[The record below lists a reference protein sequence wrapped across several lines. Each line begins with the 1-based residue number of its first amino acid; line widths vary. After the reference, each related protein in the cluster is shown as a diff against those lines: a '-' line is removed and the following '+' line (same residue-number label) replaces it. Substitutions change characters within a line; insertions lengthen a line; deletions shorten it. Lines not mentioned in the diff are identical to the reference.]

1 MIDEKTIRRWWDI
14 FKAPNHLT
22 EVRIIGG
29 RANYSG
35 YFSDVETMLS
45 EIKRCDG
52 LKLGGIYATLNEPVD
67 GLDAREQSGC
77 IVKSPKQMTADKE
90 ITARRFILIDFDSER
105 PSGINATDEEVKFA
119 EGTMRDVYR
128 YLRDQG
134 FSAPVV
140 AFSGNGY
147 HLYYKINLPNTDEN
161 TALIKRFINVLD
173 MMFGDIKTVKVDT
186 SVYNASRIAKII
198 GTQSY
203 KGCNTPTR
211 PQRMSFFVHVP
222 DKFEET
228 GIEYIRKVA
237 SEYPEVEAPSRANN
251 YSTEKFDIEGFI
263 QEHHIEIARRV
274 KFVGGEKLIL
284 AECPFNPNH
293 KAPDSAIFVMDSGA
307 IGFKCLH
314 ASCANMKWRDVRL
327 HFDPSAYDRK
337 EREEFQRRRAYY
349 GKQAPQPVQV
359 VKEDS
364 RGKKWL
370 QMSEIKWI
378 DPASYVSIP
387 SGIEKLD
394 NKIMGFTLGDVT
406 ILSGLSGS
414 GKTTLLNHF
423 ILNAVHRGYKA
434 AAWSGE
440 LQDFRF
446 QSWLDQMAAG
456 KAFVVQKHG
465 YSNLYYVPK
474 ATAEVINKWMEGK
487 FWLYNNDYGSGFT
500 QLFSDIK
507 ECVALNGVQLI
518 LLDNLM
524 ALDLDDVDGSENEK
538 QTRFIKDVKQ
548 YAKQANIHI
557 IVVCHPRKEQSFQL
571 LRKESI
577 AGTANLTNLC
587 DNLLISHR
595 VGNDFVR
602 RAKDF
607 FGEAAVSELMGFS
620 LVLEIAKNRSLGV
633 VDFLIGLYYENESRR
648 IKNDETENIVYG
660 WREEPVQA
668 TLDPYE
674 DMPDFESEK
683 PKEPYYNN
691 F

>member
-465 YSNLYYVPK
+465 YSNLYYAPK

-524 ALDLDDVDGSENEK
+524 ALDLDDADGSENER

-548 YAKQANIHI
+548 YAKQANVHI

>member
-1 MIDEKTIRRWWDI
+1 MIDERTIRRWWDI
-14 FKAPNHLT
+14 FKAPNRLT
-22 EVRIIGG
+22 EVRIIGKVT
-29 RANYSG
+29 YSG

-45 EIKRCDG
+45 EIKRFDG
-52 LKLGGIYATLNEPVD
+52 MGGIYATINELD
-67 GLDAREQSGC
+67 GSLSGREQAGC
-77 IVKSPKQMTADKE
+77 IIKSPKTSTSDKE
-90 ITARRFILIDFDSER
+90 VTERRFILLDFDPER
-105 PSGINATDEEVKFA
+105 TAGINATDAEVKLA

-147 HLYYKINLPNTDEN
+147 HLYYKITLPNTDES
-161 TALIKRFINVLD
+161 TSLIKRFINVLD
-173 MMFGDIKTVKVDT
+173 MMFGDVKTVKVDT
-186 SVYNASRIAKII
+186 SVFNASRIAKII

-203 KGCNTPTR
+203 KGRSTKDR
-211 PQRMSFFVHVP
+211 PQRLSYFVHVP
-222 DKFEET
+222 DKIEET
-228 GIEYIRKVA
+228 GVEYIRKVA

-251 YSTEKFDIEGFI
+251 YSTERFDIEGFI
-263 QEHHIEIARRV
+263 HEHHIEIARRV

-394 NKIMGFTLGDVT
+394 KLIMGFTLGDVT

-423 ILNAVHRGYKA
+423 ILAAVQRGYKV

-446 QSWLDQMAAG
+446 QAWLDQMAAG
-456 KAFVVQKHG
+456 KSFVVQKYG
-465 YSNLYYVPK
+465 YENLYYAPK
-474 ATAEVINKWMEGK
+474 ATAEVIHKWLDGK
-487 FWLYNNDYGSGFT
+487 FWLYNNDYGSWFT

-538 QTRFIKDVKQ
+538 QTRFIKDIKQ
-548 YAKQANIHI
+548 YAKQANVHI

-595 VGNDFVR
+595 VGNDFQR

-607 FGEAAVSELMGFS
+607 FGEAPVMELMRFS

-633 VDFLIGLYYENESRR
+633 VDALIGLYYENESRR